1 MTTILKAIAQGLQ
14 EDGIEAGTDQTGNL
28 YFFRT
33 NPHDHRAIVT
43 ELLGS
48 TLTILHYGTR
58 FDLHDPQVFEKL
70 KDFIARVSQYDEQMK

>member
-28 YFFRT
+28 YFFPI
-33 NPHDHRAIVT
+33 NPNDHRAIVT
-43 ELLGS
+43 ELKGS
-48 TLTILHYGTR
+48 TITILYYNKR

-70 KDFIARVSQYDEQMK
+70 KDFITRLDT